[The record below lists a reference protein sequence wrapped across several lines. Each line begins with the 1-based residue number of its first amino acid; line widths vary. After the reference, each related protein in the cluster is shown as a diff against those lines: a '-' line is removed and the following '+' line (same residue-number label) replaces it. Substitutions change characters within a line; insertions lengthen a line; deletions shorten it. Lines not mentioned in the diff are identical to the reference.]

1 MEENVK
7 KKIDESWKEKKAS
20 EAVTDKEHSSQ
31 KMPEADFKFFLT
43 TLGMQAWIALGKIP
57 NPMTQQIEENKN
69 QAKFI
74 IDTLDVLEKKTK
86 GNLTKEESEI
96 LENLL
101 YDLRLNY
108 IDSVKPA

>member
-1 MEENVK
+1 MEENIK
-7 KKIDESWKEKKAS
+7 KKVDENWKDKKS
-20 EAVTDKEHSSQ
+20 EEAKEDKVQ
-31 KMPEADFKFFLT
+31 KEEALPEADFTFFLT

-57 NPMTQQIEENKN
+57 NPMTQKIEENKN

-86 GNLTKEESEI
+86 GNLTKDESEI
-96 LENLL
+96 LEKLL

-108 IDSVKPA
+108 IDTIK

>member
-1 MEENVK
+1 MDENIK
-7 KKIDESWKEKKAS
+7 KKIDENWKEKKAVET
-20 EAVTDKEHSSQ
+20 EADKTQEEQ
-31 KMPEADFKFFLT
+31 KMPDVDFKFFLT

-74 IDTLDVLEKKTK
+74 IDTLDILEKKTK
-86 GNLTKEESEI
+86 GNLMKEESEL

-108 IDSVKPA
+108 VDAVKLT

>member
-1 MEENVK
+1 MEENIK
-7 KKIDESWKEKKAS
+7 KKIDESWKEKKVT
-20 EAVTDKEHSSQ
+20 EAKIEKTHEEQ

-86 GNLTKEESEI
+86 GNLSKEEGEL

-108 IDSVKPA
+108 IDSIKPA